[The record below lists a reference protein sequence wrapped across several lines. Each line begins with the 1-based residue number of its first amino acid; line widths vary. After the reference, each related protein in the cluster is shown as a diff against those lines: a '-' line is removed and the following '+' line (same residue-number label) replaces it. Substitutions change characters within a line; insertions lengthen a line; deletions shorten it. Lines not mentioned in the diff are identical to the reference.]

1 MLERAQHGAQPPAVA
16 AMRHAALGVVRRQR
30 KLVAEQLGLLFVFI
44 VLLLLLLLL
53 LFVVAACG
61 GAGADERG
69 AKEED
74 EEQLREE

>member
-53 LFVVAACG
+53 FVVAACG
-61 GAGADERG
+61 GTGADERG